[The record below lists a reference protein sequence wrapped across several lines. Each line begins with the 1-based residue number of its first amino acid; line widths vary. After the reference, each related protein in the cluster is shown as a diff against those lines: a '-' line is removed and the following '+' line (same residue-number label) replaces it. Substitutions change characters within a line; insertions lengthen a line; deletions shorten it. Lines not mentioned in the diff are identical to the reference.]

1 MFLIDMRDALKNGM
15 TIKPIRTML
24 NHSTTEIFFDNV
36 PIPAS
41 SLIGEEGKGFKYIL
55 SGMNA
60 ERILIAAECIGDAR
74 WFIKKASDYA
84 NERVVFGRPIGKNQ
98 GIQFPIARAFS
109 QTEAAEAILDK
120 ACALYEDGDTSGTY
134 ANMAKA
140 TLIRGVLGLSRD
152 VHANARWICCC

>member
-1 MFLIDMRDALKNGM
+1 M

-60 ERILIAAECIGDAR
+60 ERILIANECIGDAMVH
-74 WFIKKASDYA
+74 KKPVIM
-84 NERVVFGRPIGKNQ
+84 RMKVVVFGRLIGKNQ
-98 GIQFPIARAFS
+98 VYNFNRASFS
-109 QTEAAEAILDK
+109 
-120 ACALYEDGDTSGTY
+120 
-134 ANMAKA
+134 N
-140 TLIRGVLGLSRD
+140 RGCRSHTR
-152 VHANARWICCC
+152 